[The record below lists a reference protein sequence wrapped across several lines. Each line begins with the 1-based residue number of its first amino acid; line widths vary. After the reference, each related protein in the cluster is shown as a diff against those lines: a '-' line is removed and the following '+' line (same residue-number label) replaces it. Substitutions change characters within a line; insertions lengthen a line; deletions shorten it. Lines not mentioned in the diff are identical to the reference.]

1 MSDKSNKFGYV
12 GADIPAQS
20 FGNNKGVFNPAE
32 INELVADNK
41 WTTFGQ
47 LELIETQ
54 TVSSDVASVDFTSID
69 ESTYNV
75 HFVTVNNLLFSS
87 ETGNEALSF
96 QLYETGTLETASVYH
111 YAQQYG
117 DSGGS
122 SGEQKSTGTAYP
134 LLSISAGSSGVNTTN
149 CYAYFYNLGDS
160 AKYSFSTNHTAH
172 LHSSFRYAFSSSV
185 LPQTSTVDGI
195 RFRSINTANITQGSI
210 SLYGIKEYS

>member
-1 MSDKSNKFGYV
+1 MPLGAARFGLL
-12 GADIPAQS
+12 G
-20 FGNNKGVFNPAE
+20 G
-32 INELVADNK
+32 VADLGK
-41 WTTFGQ
+41 
-47 LELIETQ
+47 LELIDTQ
-54 TVSSDVASVDFTSID
+54 TVTTSVPSVDFTSID

-87 ETGNEALSF
+87 ATGNEALSF
-96 QLYETGTLETASVYH
+96 QLYESGTLETASVYQ

-160 AKYSFSTNHTAH
+160 AKYSFSTNHTVH
-172 LHSSFRYAFSSSV
+172 LYGSLRYAFSSSV

-195 RFRSINTANITQGSI
+195 RFRSINTANITQGTI
-210 SLYGIKEYS
+210 SLYGIRYS

>member
-1 MSDKSNKFGYV
+1 MPLGAARFGLL
-12 GADIPAQS
+12 G
-20 FGNNKGVFNPAE
+20 G
-32 INELVADNK
+32 VADLGK
-41 WTTFGQ
+41 
-47 LELIETQ
+47 LELIDTQ
-54 TVSSDVASVDFTSID
+54 TVTTSVPSVDFTSID

-87 ETGNEALSF
+87 ATGNEALSF
-96 QLYETGTLETASVYH
+96 QLYESGTLETASVYQ

-122 SGEQKSTGTAYP
+122 FSEQKSTGIAYP

-160 AKYSFSTNHTAH
+160 AKYSFSTNHTVH
-172 LHSSFRYAFSSSV
+172 LYGSLRYAFSSSV

-195 RFRSINTANITQGSI
+195 RFRSINTANITQGTI
-210 SLYGIKEYS
+210 SLYGIAED